1 MAAEDRHA
9 AGSGAGSRCGPVL
22 CGAGAEWP
30 LPGADGQVARGQLGA
45 RRWTGG
51 GAPSHPA
58 GDAGTEARV
67 CARLAH
73 ETTAGGVGTAWP
85 GQVPQGGQRPLSR
98 VAPTCGPLPTT
109 CGKSGDPQGQGQV
122 AAQRSTGAA
131 PGELPT
137 HTRHPQVGWAP
148 GARAHGGRPSL
159 RSLLPLPEARLYT
172 VLGSSSSRRDKGR
185 GSRSHFHHKPG
196 QAPALGAVLRT
207 GGGKVP

>member
-1 MAAEDRHA
+1 MVTGATGAHPEQQDTGGWQPRTDTRQEAAL
-9 AGSGAGSRCGPVL
+9 GPGAGPS

-51 GAPSHPA
+51 GGLPPTRLGMLGLRRAARARAP
-58 GDAGTEARV
+58 RV
-67 CARLAH
+67 RARLAH
-73 ETTAGGVGTAWP
+73 EATAGGVGTAWP

-137 HTRHPQVGWAP
+137 HTRHLPSGGLGPWGAGSRWPPQPPVPA
-148 GARAHGGRPSL
+148 A
-159 RSLLPLPEARLYT
+159 
-172 VLGSSSSRRDKGR
+172 SSRGKTL
-185 GSRSHFHHKPG
+185 HC
-196 QAPALGAVLRT
+196 LRFKFIT
-207 GGGKVP
+207 KR